1 MYLADQEYGEHGIG
15 HKGCCPRA
23 THVLTRPRLQ
33 SLRHRHRQHE
43 FRHGGGHGEERVGAA
58 KIERDTSLWHALKA
72 EPKAVLWSVAVS
84 TAM

>member
-1 MYLADQEYGEHGIG
+1 MSSVMEEDTEKKGWALETECHDEIHAADAAE
-15 HKGCCPRA
+15 
-23 THVLTRPRLQ
+23 
-33 SLRHRHRQHE
+33 
-43 FRHGGGHGEERVGAA
+43 AA

>member
-1 MYLADQEYGEHGIG
+1 MSSLMEEDTEKKGWALETAVRDEIYAADAAE
-15 HKGCCPRA
+15 
-23 THVLTRPRLQ
+23 
-33 SLRHRHRQHE
+33 
-43 FRHGGGHGEERVGAA
+43 AA

>member
-1 MYLADQEYGEHGIG
+1 MSSLVEEYTEKKGWALETAVHDEIHAADAAE
-15 HKGCCPRA
+15 
-23 THVLTRPRLQ
+23 
-33 SLRHRHRQHE
+33 
-43 FRHGGGHGEERVGAA
+43 AA